1 MEKDS
6 NIPLCVDLDGSL
18 IRSDL
23 LFESFLKLI
32 KKNPLYVFMAVYW
45 LGKGKAYLK
54 SQIAAR
60 VELAVDTLPYNAELL
75 EFIESERDTREIVL
89 ATASH
94 SKFANA
100 VAAHLGVFDQVVA
113 SSGDCNLRSQA
124 KADVLSEMFGR
135 GQFDYVG
142 NDDKDWPVWAAAQSA
157 YVVSGDRGFINTA
170 NARVSPRRVFRVPE
184 PGVKTVLKAMR
195 IHQWAKNLLLFV
207 PFILDQ
213 RFHDLKSFIILCGC
227 FLCFS
232 CLASATYILND
243 LLDLEADRNNA
254 SKKTRPFAAGTIPI
268 QSAFVMMGVLFAI
281 VIVLLL
287 FLPGVFGAI
296 VLLYFVV
303 TLSYS
308 FSIKAIPILDVCC
321 LASLYTIRVIGG
333 GLVIGTEWSFWLLA
347 FSMFFFLSLALA
359 KRVSEL
365 KNIERKSGQV
375 AQGRG
380 YSTADIPVLLMMG
393 VSSGYLSVLVVA
405 FYINSTKVVE
415 MYEHIEILWL
425 ICPILL
431 YWIGRVWLY
440 TSRGEMHED
449 PIIYAIKDRGSR
461 VAAFMCLVVLLIAIF
476 NS

>member
-1 MEKDS
+1 MVKGN

-32 KKNPLYVFMAVYW
+32 KKNPLYLLLVAIW
-45 LGKGKAYLK
+45 LSKGKAYLK
-54 SQIAAR
+54 EQIASR
-60 VELAVDTLPYNAELL
+60 VDLAVDRLPYNVELL
-75 EFIESERDTREIVL
+75 DFIKNESDSRKIVL
-89 ATASH
+89 ATASY
-94 SKFANA
+94 SKFAHA
-100 VAAHLGVFDQVVA
+100 VADHLRVFDEVVA
-113 SSGDCNLRSQA
+113 SSGDRNLSSHN
-124 KADVLSEMFGR
+124 KADALCNMFGR

-142 NDDKDWPVWAAAQSA
+142 NDDKDWPVWAAAQNA
-157 YVVSGDRGFINTA
+157 YVVSADPRFIDS
-170 NARVSPRRVFRVPE
+170 ARARLNPSRIFELPA

-195 IHQWAKNLLLFV
+195 IHQWSKNLLLFV

-213 RFHDLKSFIILCGC
+213 RFHNSQSFIILCAC

-254 SKKTRPFAAGTIPI
+254 SKMNRPFAAGAITI
-268 QSAFVMMGVLFAI
+268 QSAFIMMLLLFGL
-281 VIVLLL
+281 VILLLL
-287 FLPGVFGAI
+287 FLPGVFSVV
-296 VLLYFVV
+296 VLLYFIV

-308 FSIKAIPILDVCC
+308 FAIKAMPILDVCC

-333 GLVIGTEWSFWLLA
+333 SLVIGAEWSFWLLA

-365 KNIERKSGQV
+365 KNVEKKSRQV

-393 VSSGYLSVLVVA
+393 VSSGYLAVLVVA
-405 FYINSTKVVE
+405 FYINSDKVIA
-415 MYEHIEILWL
+415 MYEHVEILWL

-440 TSRGEMHED
+440 TSRGQMNED
-449 PIIYAIKDRGSR
+449 PIVYAIKDRGSR
-461 VAAFMCLVVLLIAIF
+461 VAALMCLVVLSIAIF